1 MKKSDYNDII
11 KKISNPD
18 TMAEGIVDLTNKLEA
33 DESDFTRMQD
43 SVNKLRDVNSQL
55 ALKVT
60 NVVQDVPNPEDV
72 AKKEAEDLE
81 TEFLSQFTKEE

>member
-18 TMAEGIVDLTNKLEA
+18 TMAEGIVELTNKLEA

-72 AKKEAEDLE
+72 AKQEAENLE

>member
-18 TMAEGIVDLTNKLEA
+18 TMAEGIVELTNKLEA

-72 AKKEAEDLE
+72 AKQEAENLE
-81 TEFLSQFTKEE
+81 TEFLSQFTKED

>member
-72 AKKEAEDLE
+72 AKKEADELE
-81 TEFLSQFTKEE
+81 AEFLSQFKKED

>member
-18 TMAEGIVDLTNKLEA
+18 TMAEGIVELTNRLEA

-60 NVVQDVPNPEDV
+60 NVVQDVPNP
-72 AKKEAEDLE
+72 
-81 TEFLSQFTKEE
+81 

>member
-18 TMAEGIVDLTNKLEA
+18 TMAEGIVELTNKLEA
-33 DESDFTRMQD
+33 DENDFTRMQD

-72 AKKEAEDLE
+72 AKQEAENLE

>member
-18 TMAEGIVDLTNKLEA
+18 TMAEGIVELTNKLEA

-60 NVVQDVPNPEDV
+60 NVVQDVPNPEDE
-72 AKKEAEDLE
+72 AKKEAENLE